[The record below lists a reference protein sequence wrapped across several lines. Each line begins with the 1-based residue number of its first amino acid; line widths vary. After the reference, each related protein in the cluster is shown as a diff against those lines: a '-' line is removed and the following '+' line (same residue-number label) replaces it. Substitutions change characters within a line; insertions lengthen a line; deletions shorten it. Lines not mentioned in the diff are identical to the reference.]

1 MKKNKKESK
10 RKEHGIT
17 LIALVITI
25 IVLLILAGVS
35 IAMLTGENG
44 ILSRVQNASRET
56 GEASVIEQARLDIL
70 AKQTEESGR
79 TIYKEE
85 LKEILDEYFETVPDN
100 YTLDTELQTKNEYGD
115 YQIKVS
121 EIYNGELIEGPIFAK
136 DVLIPNEN
144 GTTAEEK
151 SPYVMY
157 NNILCRV
164 LYNDE
169 THGLQIVSD
178 DNIEGGNVTLG
189 YGDPTVT
196 AEDFTYDGTATVSE
210 NFKKAAA
217 SYNNAVDTLNK
228 KAEDYMGTKAIDAR
242 SIGSI
247 ATLNG
252 EGKFQGDT
260 SGMFT
265 GTETYLETY
274 AWNGKFKDADTNY
287 TEDVK
292 QIIALELNAT
302 STTWLASRDVIS
314 GSSNTYFI
322 VRILYA
328 AGNTA
333 SGNLCYVAFIGST
346 SSISHAFGFRP
357 VFLLSSDI
365 IISSGDGSEGNP
377 YVIE

>member
-1 MKKNKKESK
+1 MCKNK
-10 RKEHGIT
+10 GIT

-44 ILSRVQNASRET
+44 ILSQAQNASRET
-56 GEASVIEQARLDIL
+56 GEASVIEQAKLDIL

-85 LKEILDEYFETVPDN
+85 LKEILDKYFETVTDD
-100 YTLDTELQTKNEYGD
+100 YTLDTELQTKEEYGD

-121 EIYNGELIEGPIFAK
+121 EIYNGELTKGPILAG
-136 DVLIPNEN
+136 DVLIPNES
-144 GTTAEEK
+144 GATEEEK
-151 SPYVMY
+151 SPFVIY

-178 DNIEGGNVTLG
+178 DNVEDVTLG
-189 YGDPTVT
+189 YNDPSITGVTGDFNI
-196 AEDFTYDGTATVSE
+196 AM
-210 NFKKAAA
+210 A

-228 KAEDYMGTKAIDAR
+228 KAEDYMDENAIDAR

-247 ATLNG
+247 ATLEG
-252 EGKFQGDT
+252 GKFQGDT

-265 GTETYLETY
+265 GTYTYLETY
-274 AWNGKFKDADTNY
+274 GWNGKFKDTGTNH

-292 QIIALELNAT
+292 QINALGLNAT
-302 STTWLASRDVIS
+302 DYTWLASRNVIS
-314 GSSNTYFI
+314 GSSVTYFF
-322 VRILYA
+322 VSVLDTSGTEYYGDLCRVYSD
-328 AGNTA
+328 GNT
-333 SGNLCYVAFIGST
+333 ITGS
-346 SSISHAFGFRP
+346 AARGFRP
-357 VFLLSSDI
+357 VFLLSSDVV
-365 IISSGDGSEGNP
+365 ISSGDGSESNP